1 VIITFEGGEGAG
13 KTTHAALLCSHLTS
27 KGLSWISLR
36 EPGGSSFSEE
46 VRSLF
51 FREGL
56 DVMTELLLVL
66 ASRRQNI
73 REVIEPGLSRG
84 KIVVI
89 DRFVDSTLV
98 YQGIVGGLGYGAV
111 RKLMEMSG
119 TWLEP
124 DLTFVMDVDPAIAL
138 NRIKPGDKFERKG
151 IDYHQKLRDAFLGLA
166 GDSRHR
172 IIDSGQSRE
181 RVASEIISIV
191 DGFLALRATGAHRKA
206 TAKRKGGSIMRKLSY
221 SVLVFTMVIFLVE
234 GCTTDPFTGEQKM
247 SKTAWGSIIGAAGGA
262 AVGAAVSK
270 DKRKGALIGAGI
282 GGLTG
287 AGVGYYM
294 DQQEAKLR
302 QKLQGTGVSV
312 TRQGDNIILNMP
324 GNITFQTNSA
334 DINANFYNV
343 LNSVVL
349 VLNEFNKTLIDVY
362 GHTDSTGSDAIN
374 QPLSERRASSVGQYL
389 ISQGI
394 DSRRVATQGFGK
406 TRPIASN
413 DTPEGRSQNRRVEL
427 QLVPLTQ

>member
-1 VIITFEGGEGAG
+1 
-13 KTTHAALLCSHLTS
+13 
-27 KGLSWISLR
+27 
-36 EPGGSSFSEE
+36 
-46 VRSLF
+46 
-51 FREGL
+51 
-56 DVMTELLLVL
+56 
-66 ASRRQNI
+66 
-73 REVIEPGLSRG
+73 
-84 KIVVI
+84 
-89 DRFVDSTLV
+89 
-98 YQGIVGGLGYGAV
+98 
-111 RKLMEMSG
+111 
-119 TWLEP
+119 
-124 DLTFVMDVDPAIAL
+124 
-138 NRIKPGDKFERKG
+138 
-151 IDYHQKLRDAFLGLA
+151 
-166 GDSRHR
+166 
-172 IIDSGQSRE
+172 
-181 RVASEIISIV
+181 
-191 DGFLALRATGAHRKA
+191 
-206 TAKRKGGSIMRKLSY
+206 MRKLSY

-427 QLVPLTQ
+427 MLVPLTQ

>member
-1 VIITFEGGEGAG
+1 
-13 KTTHAALLCSHLTS
+13 
-27 KGLSWISLR
+27 
-36 EPGGSSFSEE
+36 
-46 VRSLF
+46 
-51 FREGL
+51 
-56 DVMTELLLVL
+56 
-66 ASRRQNI
+66 
-73 REVIEPGLSRG
+73 
-84 KIVVI
+84 
-89 DRFVDSTLV
+89 
-98 YQGIVGGLGYGAV
+98 
-111 RKLMEMSG
+111 
-119 TWLEP
+119 
-124 DLTFVMDVDPAIAL
+124 
-138 NRIKPGDKFERKG
+138 
-151 IDYHQKLRDAFLGLA
+151 
-166 GDSRHR
+166 
-172 IIDSGQSRE
+172 
-181 RVASEIISIV
+181 
-191 DGFLALRATGAHRKA
+191 
-206 TAKRKGGSIMRKLSY
+206 
-221 SVLVFTMVIFLVE
+221 MVIFLVE

>member
-1 VIITFEGGEGAG
+1 
-13 KTTHAALLCSHLTS
+13 
-27 KGLSWISLR
+27 
-36 EPGGSSFSEE
+36 
-46 VRSLF
+46 
-51 FREGL
+51 
-56 DVMTELLLVL
+56 
-66 ASRRQNI
+66 
-73 REVIEPGLSRG
+73 
-84 KIVVI
+84 
-89 DRFVDSTLV
+89 
-98 YQGIVGGLGYGAV
+98 
-111 RKLMEMSG
+111 
-119 TWLEP
+119 
-124 DLTFVMDVDPAIAL
+124 
-138 NRIKPGDKFERKG
+138 
-151 IDYHQKLRDAFLGLA
+151 
-166 GDSRHR
+166 
-172 IIDSGQSRE
+172 
-181 RVASEIISIV
+181 
-191 DGFLALRATGAHRKA
+191 
-206 TAKRKGGSIMRKLSY
+206 MRKLSY
-221 SVLVFTMVIFLVE
+221 SVPILLMVIFLVE

-427 QLVPLTQ
+427 MLVPLTQ